1 MHHPTKVRN
10 PQCFTEVVQENRQ
23 KEIHD
28 ILPCRRFSKADPLY
42 PLQMII
48 PCQRQMYQSNC
59 FWTTTL
65 LSTTHFSYI
74 LVLYNNYSKICWV
87 SVSSADILS
96 HKLIQRMHHFPFA
109 YRPRLTS
116 IMPWQSMSWVGNGA
130 NRTKLQG
137 IPSCWEHSWVQG
149 LVVSSSIHINKRCCP
164 YRHT

>member
-1 MHHPTKVRN
+1 
-10 PQCFTEVVQENRQ
+10 
-23 KEIHD
+23 
-28 ILPCRRFSKADPLY
+28 
-42 PLQMII
+42 MII

-74 LVLYNNYSKICWV
+74 LVLFNNYSKISWV
-87 SVSSADILS
+87 SVSSANILS

-116 IMPWQSMSWVGNGA
+116 IMPWQSMFWVGNGA

-149 LVVSSSIHINKRCCP
+149 LIVSSSIHINKRCCP
-164 YRHT
+164 YRHTYAISRLCPPVPGLVCNVLMQQRTKHTYSRVRVQRSV